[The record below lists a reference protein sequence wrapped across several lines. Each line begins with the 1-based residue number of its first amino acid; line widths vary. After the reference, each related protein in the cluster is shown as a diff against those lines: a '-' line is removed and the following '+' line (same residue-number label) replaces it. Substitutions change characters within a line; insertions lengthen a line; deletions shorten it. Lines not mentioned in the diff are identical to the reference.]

1 MKIYLDTS
9 FLVSLYSLDRNSLAA
24 VRLLRASGNRHIM
37 TNLGE
42 FEAENALQLRVF
54 HGEISPAQAQA
65 SWDDLT
71 SDLGAGILQLIPL
84 PPEAFPRGLQLSRQT
99 TPRMGTRSADIL
111 HVAAA
116 LELGC
121 EALYSFDQRQRKLAR
136 AMHLKL
142 N

>member
-24 VRLLRASGNRHIM
+24 VRLIRASGNRRVM

-54 HGEISPAQAQA
+54 HGEISLAQAQA

-71 SDLGAGILQLIPL
+71 SDLRAGILQLIPL
-84 PPEAFPRGLQLSRQT
+84 PPEAFTRGLQLSRQT
-99 TPRMGTRSADIL
+99 TARMGTRSADIL
-111 HVAAA
+111 HIAAA